1 MQNFITT
8 YEPEKLLSANEANY
22 QSYIRTYAKVKDNQ
36 FRENNKTMLTISNTD
51 GISMINNCVAKT
63 LMTEVDIIETLQLYK
78 KAGKPVLW
86 TIFPSK
92 QPENIEEIFKN
103 KRLIHLER
111 NSLMYL
117 DMTSL
122 DDNLKIIDDFYIK
135 EIDDLKSLKHWTKL
149 NAICF
154 SMTRDIQRFIT
165 NSNADLFLN
174 KKISGKHFIAYYK
187 DKPIGTSSVFFANG
201 VAGIYNVTT
210 APEARGKGIGEAITR
225 AALISG
231 KKAGYTF
238 AILQATKKG
247 LPVYKK
253 MGFKSNEAMDY
264 YLKLYG
270 RSRIIIPLNHL
281 ILSIGNILRKLMF
294 RI

>member
-1 MQNFITT
+1 MQKFITT
-8 YEPEKLLSANEANY
+8 YEPKKLLDANEANY
-22 QSYIRTYAKVKDNQ
+22 QSYVRTYAKVKENQ
-36 FRENNKTMLTISNTD
+36 FQENSKTMLTISNTD

-63 LMTEVDIIETLQLYK
+63 LMTKVDVIETLQQYK

-86 TIFPSK
+86 TIFPST
-92 QPENIEEIFKN
+92 QPENIERIFKN

-117 DMTSL
+117 DMSSL
-122 DDNLKIIDDFYIK
+122 DNNLKKKDDFYIK
-135 EIDDLKSLKHWTKL
+135 EIDGLKSLKDWTKL

-174 KKISGKHFIAYYK
+174 KSISGKHFIAYYK
-187 DKPIGTSSVFFANG
+187 DKPVGTSSVFFANG

-210 APEARGKGIGEAITR
+210 APEARGKGFGEAITR
-225 AALISG
+225 ATLASG
-231 KKAGYTF
+231 EKAGYTF
-238 AILQATKKG
+238 AILQATEKG

-253 MGFKSNEAMDY
+253 IGFKANEDMDY

-281 ILSIGNILRKLMF
+281 ILSIGNILRKLLF